1 MAAEW
6 SWADVKQDV
15 KPRTDTVDLCLD
27 GTLVAQADRVR
38 RQIRQAKRDDSLD
51 AGVDDLQ
58 AELELLEEAIVDA
71 TRTFDVRSCG
81 HRRWRELL
89 VEHQSDDPSERYD
102 AATFVPAAIAECV
115 VQFATAA
122 EVVEAQE
129 ILTTAQI
136 SLLFSTVRQ
145 LNETDGQVPLLRGR

>member
-58 AELELLEEAIVDA
+58 AELELLEEAIGQA
-71 TRTFDVRSCG
+71 TRTFDIRSCG

-89 VEHQSDDPSERYD
+89 VAHQSDDPAERYD
-102 AATFVPAAIAECV
+102 AGTFVPAAIAECV
-115 VQFATAA
+115 VQFESAA
-122 EVVEAQE
+122 DVVEAQE
-129 ILTTAQI
+129 LLTTAQI
-136 SLLFSTVRQ
+136 SKLFSAVRA
-145 LNETDGQVPLLRGR
+145 LNETDGALPLPRGR